1 MGFAGGDQRH
11 VAQGLAT
18 RRALRL
24 HMAGE
29 LDAAVA
35 TYRAVLKRHPK
46 ACDCWCN
53 LGAALRAL
61 GRKGEV
67 FRDVAS

>member
-18 RRALRL
+18 C
-24 HMAGE
+24 
-29 LDAAVA
+29 
-35 TYRAVLKRHPK
+35 RAVLRRHPK
-46 ACDCWCN
+46 VCDCWCN

-61 GRKGEV
+61 GRKEEV
-67 FRDVAS
+67 FRDVRRELEALLARPAGVASSL